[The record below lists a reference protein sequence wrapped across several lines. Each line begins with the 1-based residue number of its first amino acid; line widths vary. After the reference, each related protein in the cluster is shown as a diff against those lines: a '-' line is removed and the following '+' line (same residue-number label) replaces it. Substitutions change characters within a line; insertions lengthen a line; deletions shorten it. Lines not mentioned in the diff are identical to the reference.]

1 MILHFINTNNSTR
14 NRVIAQ
20 VSSEKEAYKEIS
32 KFLQEHNYKSYYTRT
47 WYPKENIKRHDVGS
61 WSEFF
66 DLELEEG
73 ECFSKMKEEGEEQ
86 LC

>member
-1 MILHFINTNNSTR
+1 MILRFVNNNNKTR
-14 NRVIAQ
+14 TRVIAK
-20 VSSEKEAYKEIS
+20 VNSEKEAYEEIS
-32 KFLQEHNYKSYYTRT
+32 KFLQEHNYTSYYTRT

-73 ECFSKMKEEGEEQ
+73 ETFEKNNKEGEE
-86 LC
+86 